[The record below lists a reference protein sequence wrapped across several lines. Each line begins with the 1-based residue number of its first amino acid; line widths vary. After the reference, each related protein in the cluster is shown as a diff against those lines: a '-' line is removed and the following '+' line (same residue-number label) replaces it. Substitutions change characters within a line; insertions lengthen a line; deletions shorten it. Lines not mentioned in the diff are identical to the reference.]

1 MDSDPDYVVFI
12 RMLIV
17 IMRVATTMMI
27 MIVMANIF
35 ANVYEHCLTAHLNGM
50 MMLMLMS
57 MAVTMMKM
65 MKIVCAGVCEQL
77 SSEAIGGEHFQ
88 RPQDLK
94 SANITCTGSDN
105 DGMAMIVI

>member
-1 MDSDPDYVVFI
+1 
-12 RMLIV
+12 
-17 IMRVATTMMI
+17 MMI

-35 ANVYEHCLTAHLNGM
+35 ANVYEHCLSAHLNGM